1 MFRFLPVVILLCRT
15 FAAEPGAATV
25 EFCEHAEVTDADV
38 AKLVA
43 VIRDRVLRYLRR
55 LGKLPA
61 AGEEADD
68 DAADGGAELLVELAA
83 ASVQGRAALGERA
96 GERDQRVGRGT
107 RNEPFAKGP
116 LCAEVDGFSLHAA
129 VRVAGRDRDRLEH
142 LCRYAG
148 RAAIA
153 ENRLTLLPDGRVA
166 YSLKKRWKD
175 GTTHVV
181 MTKQCR

>member
-1 MFRFLPVVILLCRT
+1 M
-15 FAAEPGAATV
+15 
-25 EFCEHAEVTDADV
+25 EFCEHAEVTDAEV
-38 AKLVA
+38 ALLVA

-55 LGKLPA
+55 LGKLPI

-107 RNEPFAKGP
+107 RNEPFVKGP

-129 VRVAGRDRDRLEH
+129 VRVEGRDRDGICARVVDE
-142 LCRYAG
+142 
-148 RAAIA
+148 
-153 ENRLTLLPDGRVA
+153 ENVITRR
-166 YSLKKRWKD
+166 
-175 GTTHVV
+175 
-181 MTKQCR
+181 